1 MKKYIKPSILP
12 ITYSQDVMT
21 LGASDSEGNSDEFS
35 NYGSFDENTLIKPS
49 KNRLWDDPNDNNFG
63 L

>member
-1 MKKYIKPSILP
+1 MKKYIKPTTIP

-21 LGASDSEGNSDEFS
+21 LGVSEGQGNDDEFS
-35 NYGSFDENTLIKPS
+35 NYGSFDDGILMQSP
-49 KNRLWDDPNDNNFG
+49 KNHLWDDDDDNKFG